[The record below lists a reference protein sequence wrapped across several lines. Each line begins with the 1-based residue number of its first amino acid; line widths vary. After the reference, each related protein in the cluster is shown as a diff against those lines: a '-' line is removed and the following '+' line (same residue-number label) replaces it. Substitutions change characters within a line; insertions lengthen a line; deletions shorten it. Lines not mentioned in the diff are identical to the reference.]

1 MEWRQYRV
9 MLYQAVTE
17 HHRTNSSAPRGYS
30 SNFIRVICKH
40 MLWIKFMSASCE
52 FVLSW
57 IPPNTVDEK
66 STLVLTMTL
75 CHQATGHLSQYSPDK
90 CCIFFSNNRKKR
102 KHFFSMVNFWF
113 SCQFINSPPHD
124 TAWSSVSTELE
135 HIQDIRPPKWSA
147 NLDSAFQKDRC
158 TKRLFCT

>member
-1 MEWRQYRV
+1 MQSKSGLDFKFMMEWRQYRV

-17 HHRTNSSAPRGYS
+17 HHCTNSLAPRGYS

-66 STLVLTMTL
+66 STLVLIMTL

-90 CCIFFSNNRKKR
+90 CCIFFRTIEKR
-102 KHFFSMVNFWF
+102 ENTFSPWWIFGFHVSSLIHLRMILHGA
-113 SCQFINSPPHD
+113 QFRQN
-124 TAWSSVSTELE
+124 
-135 HIQDIRPPKWSA
+135 
-147 NLDSAFQKDRC
+147 
-158 TKRLFCT
+158 